1 VSKNGL
7 QTINRHNR
15 LSLWAEQI
23 ADCRSSGQ
31 SVAKWCAEHEIA
43 ESTYY
48 SRQHKVYEM
57 AAKASP
63 DFFEVKVSSYEEEKD
78 HCIATISAGGI
89 AVNIKSGA
97 DEQTLTALL
106 RALKSC

>member
-7 QTINRHNR
+7 QTINRQNK
-15 LSLWAEQI
+15 LSLWAEQV

-31 SVAKWCAEHEIA
+31 SVTKWCAEHGVA
-43 ESTYY
+43 KSTYY
-48 SRQHKVYEM
+48 TRQRKLYDM

-63 DFFEVKVSSYEEEKD
+63 DFFEVEMSSHEEENS

-89 AVNIKSGA
+89 AVSIESGA